1 MMKKSKKSY
10 LEMNAAELAQAT
22 SEYDNEFIGVPGK
35 PLTAVQRRQH
45 ERARAKIG
53 RPIVGKG
60 HKVISTSM
68 EIGLLRRADALA
80 KRRKIPR
87 AALIAEGLRLILSK
101 AS

>member
-1 MMKKSKKSY
+1 MKNPKKSY
-10 LEMNAAELAQAT
+10 LEMNAGELALAT
-22 SEYDNEFIGVPGK
+22 AQYDVEHVGVPGK
-35 PLTAVQRRQH
+35 PLTASPRKLH
-45 ERARAKIG
+45 ERAKAKIG

-68 EIGLLRRADALA
+68 EIGLLKQADALA

-87 AALIAEGLRLILSK
+87 AALIAEGLRLVLSK

>member
-1 MMKKSKKSY
+1 MKTPKKSY
-10 LEMNAAELAQAT
+10 LKMNADELAEAT
-22 SEYDNEFIGVPGK
+22 SQYNNEYVGTPGK
-35 PLTAVQRRQH
+35 PLSTAQRKQH
-45 ERARAKIG
+45 ERAKTKIG

-68 EIGLLRRADALA
+68 EIGLLRQADALA

-87 AALIAEGLRLILSK
+87 AALIAEGLRMVLSK